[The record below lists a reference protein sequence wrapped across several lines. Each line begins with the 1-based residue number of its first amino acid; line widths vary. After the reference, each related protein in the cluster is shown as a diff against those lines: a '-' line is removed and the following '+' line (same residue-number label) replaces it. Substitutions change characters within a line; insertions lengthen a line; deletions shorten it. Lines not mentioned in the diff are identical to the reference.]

1 MANEFIVKNGLV
13 TPNQQFTGSTS
24 GSTTVVATAVAS
36 GTLTL
41 PAATDTLVGK
51 ATTDTLT
58 NKTINLANNTL
69 TATSAQILA
78 AVSDETGTGV
88 LVFATSPT
96 LVTPILGTPTSVT
109 LTNATGLPISSGVS
123 GLATGAATFL
133 ATPSSA
139 NLAALLTDETG
150 SGASVFGT
158 SPAITTS
165 LTTPST
171 SFDLINTTA
180 TTVNFAKAATAL
192 SIGAAT
198 GTTTVNNG
206 LVVTGNL
213 TVNGTTTTVNATTI
227 TVDDINIE
235 LGSVATPTDVTA
247 NGGGITLKGATDKT
261 ISWSSVGW
269 TSSED
274 FNLVTGKVYEING
287 TSVLSASTLGSGV
300 TGSSLTSVGTITSG
314 TWSGS
319 FGAVSGAN
327 LTSLTAG
334 NLSGTIPSGVLG
346 NSTVNIG
353 TTAVLL
359 NRASANLALTGI
371 LSVTLPGSTSGTSQ
385 VIPPAVAGT
394 GTVITLPGVTGTLAT
409 LAGTETLTNKTIAA
423 GSNTISGLTNTNL
436 SGTAGITNANLA
448 NSTISGVALGGTL
461 ATFTTNVSGTGL
473 SGSTTYNGS
482 TAATFTVT
490 SNATSANTA
499 STIVARDA
507 SGNFTAGTITAA
519 LSGNATTSSSTTGNA
534 ATITNQANSATTTA
548 SVAANANQIVLRDGS
563 GDDNRRYGFAS
574 YFNSSDDVSG
584 GAISYIMAKFG
595 DNYYRSATAAKVATF
610 ISGQTMN
617 ISGSATSASS
627 APLLSGLG
635 NYVWS
640 AATQPASYTVG
651 IQTSF
656 VSDAQG
662 FPSYGSVMTM
672 NSYSAGGGAL
682 QMYVPYSPSYGGTG
696 IQVRFGNYDAG
707 GVWTSFKTLLASDNY
722 TSYAPTLTGTG
733 ASGTW
738 GISVTGSAATVTT
751 AAQPNI
757 TSVGTLSSKLITRQ
771 AGISLGVGNSSQLE
785 INNAGSG
792 AANISFH
799 REGVYGAHF
808 GLDTDNVF
816 STYGWSAGAG
826 YTAMRVGNFTA
837 NGSAVLNGFTFNQ
850 QNAQNLRIYA
860 VGGGATGI
868 LGVDSGG
875 TFKYQLYGDGTNYGF
890 LNGAWA
896 GWDLQKAVN
905 GELALTVSGTAR
917 TVIHSGNVS
926 SYVTSLP
933 SQTGNAGKYLK
944 TDGTTATWQTAG
956 GMTSGR
962 AAFFAA

>member
-13 TPNQQFTGSTS
+13 TPNQQFSGSTS
-24 GSTTVVATAVAS
+24 GSTTVVATATAS

-78 AVSDETGTGV
+78 AVADETGSGV
-88 LVFATSPT
+88 LVFNTTPT

-109 LTNATGLPISSGVS
+109 LTNATGLPISTGVS

-150 SGASVFGT
+150 TGASVFGT

-206 LVVTGNL
+206 LVVTGDL

-235 LGSVATPTDVTA
+235 LGSVASPTDVTA
-247 NGGGITLKGATDKT
+247 AGGGITLKGATDKT
-261 ISWSSVGW
+261 ISWSASNGW
-269 TSSED
+269 TSSET
-274 FNLVTGKVYEING
+274 FNIATGKTYKING
-287 TSVLSASTLGSGV
+287 TDVLSATTLGSGV
-300 TGSSLTSVGTITSG
+300 TGSSLTSVGTIGTG
-314 TWSGS
+314 TWSAS

-353 TTAVLL
+353 TTAVAL
-359 NRASANLALTGI
+359 NRASANQALTGI
-371 LSVTLPGSTSGTSQ
+371 SSVTLPGSTSGTAQ
-385 VIPPAVAGT
+385 VTPPAVAGT
-394 GTVITLPGVTGTLAT
+394 GTVITLPGATGTLAT

-423 GSNTISGLTNTNL
+423 GSNTISGLTNSNL

-448 NSTISGVALGGTL
+448 NTTISGVALGGTL

-482 TAATFTVT
+482 AAATFTVT

-534 ATITNQANSATTTA
+534 ATITSQANSATITSSTA
-548 SVAANANQIVLRDGS
+548 ATANQIVLRDGNGDIFSRYDWAQYFNTS
-563 GDDNRRYGFAS
+563 GGGSERNASGMAYFAG
-574 YFNSSDDVSG
+574 FNSSDY
-584 GAISYIMAKFG
+584 YI
-595 DNYYRSATAAKVATF
+595 R
-610 ISGQTMN
+610 
-617 ISGSATSASS
+617 
-627 APLLSGLG
+627 
-635 NYVWS
+635 
-640 AATQPASYTVG
+640 SYTPAAVASA
-651 IQTSF
+651 IQS
-656 VSDAQG
+656 S
-662 FPSYGSVMTM
+662 
-672 NSYSAGGGAL
+672 
-682 QMYVPYSPSYGGTG
+682 
-696 IQVRFGNYDAG
+696 
-707 GVWTSFKTLLASDNY
+707 
-722 TSYAPTLTGTG
+722 
-733 ASGTW
+733 
-738 GISVTGSAATVTT
+738 
-751 AAQPNI
+751 I
-757 TSVGTLSSKLITRQ
+757 TSVGALST
-771 AGISLGVGNSSQLE
+771 GNLTATGT
-785 INNAGSG
+785 IA
-792 AANISFH
+792 
-799 REGVYGAHF
+799 
-808 GLDTDNVF
+808 
-816 STYGWSAGAG
+816 STGAG
-826 YTAMRVGNFTA
+826 T
-837 NGSAVLNGFTFNQ
+837 LNGFTFS
-850 QNAQNLRIYA
+850 QNSTVNLRVAAAAAGA
-860 VGGGATGI
+860 VGL
-868 LGVDSGG
+868 LGVDSAG
-875 TFKYQLYGDGTNYGF
+875 TFRYQIYGDGSNYGF
-890 LNGAWA
+890 LQGAW
-896 GWDLQKAVN
+896 GNWDLNKNVN
-905 GELALTVSGTAR
+905 GEMGLTVSGTVR

-926 SYVTSLP
+926 SYVTSVP

-956 GMTSGR
+956 GMTRGR
-962 AAFFAA
+962 AAFYSA